1 MQESRIST
9 FEQEFAN
16 LREQVGEARGVV
28 KSSPGWP
35 AVMGIVITW
44 WGCMG
49 FVVVKSLL

>member
-1 MQESRIST
+1 MHESRIST

-16 LREQVGEARGVV
+16 LREQVGEVRDVV

-35 AVMGIVITW
+35 AVMGIVITFL
-44 WGCMG
+44 GGMV